1 MHDGEDLLTR
11 LVEAAREADPGQRAN
26 VCGVGCAGPM
36 SARGEAVSPLNI
48 PAWRNYPLRRR
59 LIDALGLP
67 VAIEN
72 DAKALALGE
81 GWMGGAIG
89 IPNYLAMVV
98 STGVGGGIVLDGQLL
113 DGRLGNAGHIG
124 HVIVVPQGRRCSC
137 GGQGCLEAEVSGRAI
152 EAMTGGPP
160 SDAPLEVRRRCGRL
174 TGRAVASVANLL
186 DLDLALV
193 GGSVALGFGDDFFS
207 AAQSELEASARLPF
221 SVGAAIRPV
230 GLGAD
235 GPLTGAAAVA
245 FQSLA
250 DQ

>member
-1 MHDGEDLLTR
+1 M
-11 LVEAAREADPGQRAN
+11 
-26 VCGVGCAGPM
+26 
-36 SARGEAVSPLNI
+36 
-48 PAWRNYPLRRR
+48 RRR
-59 LIDALGLP
+59 LVDALDLP

-72 DAKALALGE
+72 DGKALALGE
-81 GWMGGAIG
+81 GWTGGAIG

-113 DGRLGNAGHIG
+113 NGRLGNAGHIG

-137 GGQGCLEAEVSGRAI
+137 GGRGCLEAEVSGRAI
-152 EAMTGGPP
+152 AAMTGGPP
-160 SDAPLEVRRRCGRL
+160 SDAPLEVRRRCGQL

-186 DLDLALV
+186 DLELALV

-221 SVGAAIRPV
+221 SMATAIRPV

-250 DQ
+250 DR